1 MILFG
6 IDRAVIYP
14 LPVSSLCPPPVL
26 LFLCSRPGTD
36 HQKDGV
42 SQALSCFFR
51 PGANSS
57 SPSVSGLQYFLF
69 RVFSHLSPPLSV
81 FTLHFPCFFSTSFL
95 PTAPPPPPLP
105 VCCSLCVSPS
115 LPQSIINF
123 NLRAG
128 LNGTIRERSML
139 SIWMPARLD
148 LGIPHQRRRLG
159 EIAVCSSLRHHI
171 HTSPLIQIIDQT
183 PECKR

>member
-6 IDRAVIYP
+6 IDRAVTHP

-42 SQALSCFFR
+42 SQALSCFFFR

-57 SPSVSGLQYFLF
+57 SPSVSGLQYFPL

-81 FTLHFPCFFSTSFL
+81 FTLHFPCFFFHLFSPHRPHPLLLLFL
-95 PTAPPPPPLP
+95 FAA
-105 VCCSLCVSPS
+105 LCVSLILFLSPS
-115 LPQSIINF
+115 SISIYEQV
-123 NLRAG
+123 LMG
-128 LNGTIRERSML
+128 L
-139 SIWMPARLD
+139 
-148 LGIPHQRRRLG
+148 
-159 EIAVCSSLRHHI
+159 
-171 HTSPLIQIIDQT
+171 
-183 PECKR
+183 